1 MAVKK
6 KTGSSASQTKAAPK
20 KKTATKKAS
29 ATKGA
34 TAKKGAATK
43 KGATAKKGATKKAAP
58 VKLTDNQAE
67 LLRKV
72 HGAGMGGLAAE
83 NKGLTKNL
91 EALTA
96 KKLVKKGKK
105 DKSTGHVHYHVSKAG
120 EKHLGS
126 SSSASPSSSS

>member
-29 ATKGA
+29 TTKGA
-34 TAKKGAATK
+34 TAKKSATK

-58 VKLTDNQAE
+58 VKLTDNQTD

-72 HGAGMGGLAAE
+72 HGAGTGGLAAE